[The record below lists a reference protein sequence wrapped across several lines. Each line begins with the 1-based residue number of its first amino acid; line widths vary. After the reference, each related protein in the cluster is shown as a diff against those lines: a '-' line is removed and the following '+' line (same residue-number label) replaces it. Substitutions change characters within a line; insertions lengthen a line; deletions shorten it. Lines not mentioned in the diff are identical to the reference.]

1 MKIGIIGAGGIA
13 GTFAYTIANT
23 EGAEC
28 YAVAA
33 RNYDRAKEFAE
44 KYGFEKAYGSYEE
57 LVSDPQVELIYIATP
72 HSHHFDHMKLCIDNG
87 KPVLCEKAFTYNAKK
102 AREICELAATKKVFV
117 AEAIWTRYMPSRK
130 MINEVIESGIIGKL
144 YSLTANLSYVISDK
158 ERLIRPEL
166 AGGALLD
173 VGIYCLNFALMH
185 FGKDIDH
192 IDSSVQMT
200 ETGVDG
206 QETITIFYKDGRM
219 ASLYSGIYSR
229 TDRRGMIHGDRGYI
243 EVDNINNP
251 QVIRVYNTG
260 DECIQ
265 TINAPA
271 QINGYEYEL
280 IEAMNQVQAGEV
292 ESVSMPLDETIEC
305 LEIMDGIR
313 AKWNMVYPMEL

>member
-1 MKIGIIGAGGIA
+1 
-13 GTFAYTIANT
+13 
-23 EGAEC
+23 
-28 YAVAA
+28 
-33 RNYDRAKEFAE
+33 
-44 KYGFEKAYGSYEE
+44 
-57 LVSDPQVELIYIATP
+57 
-72 HSHHFDHMKLCIDNG
+72 
-87 KPVLCEKAFTYNAKK
+87 
-102 AREICELAATKKVFV
+102 
-117 AEAIWTRYMPSRK
+117 
-130 MINEVIESGIIGKL
+130 
-144 YSLTANLSYVISDK
+144 NLSYVISDK